1 MIRNSSKTKNRLYKH
16 FCEETSQREKETL
29 HNQFKIYQNYLV
41 ILMRNSKASYFAKY
55 FEDNKKDNKNVWKA
69 IRNIVNVKRTNKFQP
84 TTLVTRS
91 ETQSRFYF
99 QSFQLIFCTNC

>member
-41 ILMRNSKASYFAKY
+41 ILMRNSKRPIVQNILKTI
-55 FEDNKKDNKNVWKA
+55 KKITKMFGK
-69 IRNIVNVKRTNKFQP
+69 P
-84 TTLVTRS
+84 L
-91 ETQSRFYF
+91 ET
-99 QSFQLIFCTNC
+99 